1 MIDHTTTEKKGVK
14 CKFNQKIEKKK
25 IKQEDSTQTTV
36 NINKQIHK

>member
-14 CKFNQKIEKKK
+14 CKFKQKIEKK
-25 IKQEDSTQTTV
+25 IKQKDSTQTTV